1 MLTVAVAYRRGTM
14 QIIPMLI
21 NGKWVQGDGQELI
34 NVVNPSTGEV
44 LAQIKNASKA
54 QVDEAVRAARHAYE
68 SEEWRHVKAYERGQL
83 LIQLAQY
90 IRMHAEEWSLLECR
104 DVGKPLT
111 QARADVE
118 AAARYFEF
126 YGGAADKI
134 MGDTIPIEDGILNA
148 VVLEPVGV
156 TVHIVPWNYPLQ
168 ITARSV
174 AAAIATGN
182 AVIVKSAEDTP
193 LTTHAM
199 TKWFADKLPRGI
211 FQHITGL
218 GRDVGPFLTTHTDIN
233 HITFTGSVP
242 TGIEVMKAAAQNI
255 VPVTLELGGKS
266 PNIVFKDAPMEQ
278 ALEGVM
284 RAIIQNAGQTC
295 SAGARLLIEK
305 DVKEMFVAKLV
316 KKFQTLKIGPGEADV
331 DMGPLLNHQQYLK
344 ISTLLKQAKENGY
357 VISGGETITI
367 KGYEKGYYI
376 QPTILDGVD
385 ANATLAQ
392 EEIFGPV
399 LTILT
404 FTSIDEAI
412 ALANGTDYGL
422 VAGVWSKDL
431 DTAHY
436 VASRVKAGQVFV
448 NNYGA
453 AGGIQMPF
461 GGYKKSGI
469 GREKGFVA
477 LRNYTQM
484 KNIAIRYSTPNHDSE

>member
-1 MLTVAVAYRRGTM
+1 M
-14 QIIPMLI
+14 QKIPMFI
-21 NGKWVQGDGQELI
+21 NGEWVYGDEDRLI
-34 NVVNPSTGEV
+34 DVTNPSTGEV
-44 LAQIKNASKA
+44 LAQISNANENH
-54 QVDEAVRAARHAYE
+54 VNEAIHAARIAFE
-68 SEEWRHVKAYERGQL
+68 SEEWRKVKAYERGQL
-83 LIQLAQY
+83 LIELAQY
-90 IRMHAEEWSLLECR
+90 IRAHAEEWALLECH
-104 DVGKPLT
+104 DVGKPLS
-111 QARADVE
+111 QARADIE

-126 YGGAADKI
+126 YGGAADKV

-148 VVLEPVGV
+148 VVLEPVGI
-156 TVHIVPWNYPLQ
+156 TVHIVPWNYPIQ

-193 LTTHAM
+193 LTTHAIS
-199 TKWFADKLPRGI
+199 KWFADKVPAGI

-218 GRDVGPFLTTHTDIN
+218 GNEVGALLTKHPDIN

-242 TGIEVMKAAAQNI
+242 TGIAVMKSAAENV

-266 PNIVFKDAPMEQ
+266 PNIVFADAPMEQ

-295 SAGARLLIEK
+295 SAGARLLIEESA
-305 DVKEMFVAKLV
+305 KEKFLNRLV
-316 KKFQTLKIGPGEADV
+316 ERFKALKVGPGEEDL
-331 DMGPLLNHQQYLK
+331 DMGPLLNERQFMG
-344 ISTLLKQAKENGY
+344 ISARLQQAKEEGY
-357 VISGGETITI
+357 VVVGGEVLAIE
-367 KGYEKGYYI
+367 GYENGYYI
-376 QPTILDGVD
+376 QPTILAGLDDYHV
-385 ANATLAQ
+385 LAQ

-399 LTILT
+399 LTVFT
-404 FTSIDEAI
+404 FETVENAI
-412 ALANGTDYGL
+412 ALANSTQYGL
-422 VAGVWSKDL
+422 VAGIWSKDL

-436 VASRVKAGQVFV
+436 VASRVQAGQVFI

-484 KNIAIRYSTPNHDSE
+484 KNIAIRYALPNRT

>member
-1 MLTVAVAYRRGTM
+1 VKK
-14 QIIPMLI
+14 IPMLI
-21 NGKWVQGDGQELI
+21 NGEWIHGDMEALLD
-34 NVVNPSTGEV
+34 VMNPSTGEV
-44 LAQIKNASKA
+44 IARITNAHKIH
-54 QVDEAVRAARHAYE
+54 VDEAVRAARVAFE
-68 SEEWRHVKAYERGQL
+68 SEEWRQIKAYERGQL
-83 LIQLAQY
+83 LIELARY
-90 IRMHAEEWSLLECR
+90 IRLHAEEWSLLECR

-111 QARADVE
+111 QARADIE
-118 AAARYFEF
+118 AAASYFEF
-126 YGGAADKI
+126 YGGAADKV

-148 VVLEPVGV
+148 VVLEPVGI
-156 TVHIVPWNYPLQ
+156 TVHIVPWNYPIQ

-193 LTTHAM
+193 LTTHAI
-199 TKWFADKLPRGI
+199 TEWFADKVPKGI

-218 GRDVGPFLTTHTDIN
+218 GRDVGPYLTSHPDIN

-242 TGIEVMKAAAQNI
+242 TGIEVMKSAAENV

-266 PNIVFKDAPMEQ
+266 PNIVFADANMEQ
-278 ALEGVM
+278 ALEGVV

-295 SAGARLLIEK
+295 SAGARLLIEERA
-305 DVKEMFVAKLV
+305 KEKFMAQLV
-316 KKFQTLKIGPGEADV
+316 QKFQALKVGPGEADV
-331 DMGPLLNHQQYLK
+331 DMGPLLNERQYTK
-344 ISTLLKQAKENGY
+344 ISTLLQKAKEDAY
-357 VISGGETITI
+357 VVTGGETLTI
-367 KGYEKGYYI
+367 KGYEQGYYVE
-376 QPTILDGVD
+376 PTILAGVK
-385 ANATLAQ
+385 ANDPLAQ

-399 LTILT
+399 LTVFA
-404 FTSIDEAI
+404 FTTVDEAI
-412 ALANGTDYGL
+412 TLANSTDYGL

-484 KNIAIRYSTPNHDSE
+484 KNIAIRYAPPNQM

>member
-1 MLTVAVAYRRGTM
+1 M
-14 QIIPMLI
+14 QVIPMLI
-21 NGKWVQGDGQELI
+21 NGKWVQGDGQGLI
-34 NVVNPSTGEV
+34 DVVNPSTGEV
-44 LAQIKNASKA
+44 LAQIKNASKE

-68 SEEWRHVKAYERGQL
+68 SEEWRQVKAYERGQL

-331 DMGPLLNHQQYLK
+331 DMGPLLNQQQYLK

-385 ANATLAQ
+385 ANAALAQ

>member
-1 MLTVAVAYRRGTM
+1 MKK
-14 QIIPMLI
+14 IPMFI
-21 NGKWVQGDGQELI
+21 NGEWIHGGMSEALLDVM
-34 NVVNPSTGEV
+34 NPSTGEV
-44 LAQIKNASKA
+44 IAQITNADKTH
-54 QVDEAVRAARHAYE
+54 VDEAVRAAREAFE
-68 SEEWRHVKAYERGQL
+68 SEEWRKIKPYERGQL
-83 LIQLAQY
+83 LVEFAHY

-111 QARADVE
+111 QARADIE

-126 YGGAADKI
+126 YGGAADKV

-148 VVLEPVGV
+148 VVLEPVGI
-156 TVHIVPWNYPLQ
+156 TVHIVPWNYPIQ

-193 LTTHAM
+193 LTTHAI
-199 TKWFADKLPRGI
+199 TEWFADKLPRGI

-218 GRDVGPFLTTHTDIN
+218 GRNVGTYLTSHPDIN

-242 TGIEVMKAAAQNI
+242 TGIAVMKSAAENI

-266 PNIVFKDAPMEQ
+266 PNIVFADADMEQ
-278 ALEGVM
+278 ALEGVV

-295 SAGARLLIEK
+295 SAGARLLIEESA
-305 DVKEMFVAKLV
+305 KENFIAQLV
-316 KKFQTLKIGPGEADV
+316 QKFQALKVGPGEADV
-331 DMGPLLNHQQYLK
+331 DMGPLLNERQYTK
-344 ISTLLKQAKENGY
+344 ISTLLQKAKEDGY
-357 VISGGETITI
+357 VITGGETLKIE
-367 KGYEKGYYI
+367 GYEKGYYVE
-376 QPTILDGVD
+376 PTILAGVE
-385 ANATLAQ
+385 ANDTLAQ

-399 LTILT
+399 LTVLS
-404 FTSIDEAI
+404 FTTVEEAI
-412 ALANGTDYGL
+412 ALANSTDYGL
-422 VAGVWSKDL
+422 VAGIWSKDI

-436 VASRVKAGQVFV
+436 VSSRVKAGQVFV

-484 KNIAIRYSTPNHDSE
+484 KNIAIRYAPPNLM